1 MTTTKTHP
9 THPARHRSTP
19 ATSGAHGHRRRA
31 PARRRSWWGWAALVL
46 IGVAAVAAV
55 AIGGRTSPAADGV
68 GGAAPSFRLASTAGG
83 EASLADYRGR
93 NVLLYFN
100 EGVGCDICFA
110 QTVKIEADGGL
121 AKAGVPLVPVVMN
134 PVGPVQTELR
144 RFGLQTPY
152 LVDPGGSISRTYK
165 TLGTGHHAD
174 LPGHTFIL
182 VGPDGDIRWRG
193 DYPGMWVEPA
203 ELTKNVLSK
212 IG

>member
-9 THPARHRSTP
+9 THRVRHRSTP

-31 PARRRSWWGWAALVL
+31 SVRRRSWWGWAAMVL
-46 IGVAAVAAV
+46 IGVAAVAGV
-55 AIGGRTSPAADGV
+55 AIGGRSSPAVDG
-68 GGAAPSFRLASTAGG
+68 GGAAPSFRLASTGGG
-83 EASLADYRGR
+83 EVSLADYRGR
-93 NVLLYFN
+93 YVLLYFN

-110 QTVKIEADGGL
+110 QTAKIEEDGGL
-121 AKAGVPLVPVVMN
+121 AKAGVPLVAVVMN
-134 PVGPVQTELR
+134 PAGPVQAELR
-144 RFGLQTPY
+144 RFGLGTPY
-152 LVDPGGSISRTYK
+152 LVDPGGSISGAYK

-203 ELTKNVLSK
+203 ELTRDVLSK
-212 IG
+212 IS